1 MVTSMLSTPI
11 AVRWGDMDS
20 YGHVN
25 NVFFIRYLEDTR
37 FALFTPPLGDLA
49 PADVPGE
56 LSVFDLF
63 PDGSNGLMAGHR
75 IEYRAPL
82 SYEDGPITSRLWIT
96 RVGNSSFDIGY
107 ELGSSDRSAIY
118 AIASTTLVLVNTE
131 SGRPIELPQRLR
143 DTLAQW
149 LGDAVPFRS

>member
-1 MVTSMLSTPI
+1 MLTTSI

-25 NVFFIRYLEDTR
+25 NVFFVRYLEDTR
-37 FALFTPPLGDLA
+37 FALFTPPLGESA

-63 PDGSNGLMAGHR
+63 PHGSNGLMAGHR
-75 IEYRAPL
+75 IEYLAPL
-82 SYEDGPITSRLWIT
+82 SYTDGPITSRLWIT
-96 RVGNSSFDIGY
+96 RVGNTSFDIGY
-107 ELGSSDRSAIY
+107 ELGSSDRASVY

-131 SGRPIELPQRLR
+131 SGRPVELPQRLR
-143 DTLAQW
+143 DTLTQW
-149 LGDAVPFRS
+149 LGDAVLFRA

>member
-1 MVTSMLSTPI
+1 MLSTEI

-37 FALFTPPLGDLA
+37 FALFTPPLGDAAA
-49 PADVPGE
+49 PDVPPE

-63 PDGSNGLMAGHR
+63 PSGSNGLMAGHR

-82 SYEDGPITSRLWIT
+82 SYSDGPITSRLWIT
-96 RVGNSSFDIGY
+96 RIGNSSFDIGY
-107 ELGSSDRSAIY
+107 ELATSDRSTIF

-131 SGRPIELPQRLR
+131 SSRPVELPQRLR

-149 LGDAVPFRS
+149 LGEPVPFRAA

>member
-1 MVTSMLSTPI
+1 MLSTPI

-37 FALFTPPLGDLA
+37 FALFTPPLGELA

-63 PDGSNGLMAGHR
+63 PAGSNGLMAGHR

-82 SYEDGPITSRLWIT
+82 GYSDGPITSRLWIT
-96 RVGNSSFDIGY
+96 RIGNSSFDLGY
-107 ELGSSDRSAIY
+107 ELGSSDRSVVY

-131 SGRPIELPQRLR
+131 SSRPVELPDRLR
-143 DTLAQW
+143 DTLTQW
-149 LGDAVPFRS
+149 LGEPVNFRGE